1 LFPSSDRQPNET
13 RGPPAQPL
21 NVPLNYYVIMSYYEK
36 RFVENAEIFRVCLP
50 LMSRSAAPNLPP
62 MMSRT
67 AQVADWFA
75 REIRSGRLASGERLA
90 TEQQLIGQFKV
101 SRTVIREAMASLR
114 SEGLVVSRQGSGVFV
129 ADHSESPTFRIMSG
143 EVRSLT
149 DVQNVLQLRLAVEV
163 EAVGIAA
170 EKRTDEDLAQMRQF
184 LETIDQSIAA
194 GGSAVDADFAF
205 HRAISTAT
213 GNPYFERFMY
223 FLGPVVIPRQ
233 SIRPRSETPEQRRL
247 YLEQVQ
253 IEHRGIYQAIE
264 KRDVE
269 SARLTLRRHLEASRE
284 RYRRMTERQTIR

>member
-1 LFPSSDRQPNET
+1 ML
-13 RGPPAQPL
+13 
-21 NVPLNYYVIMSYYEK
+21 
-36 RFVENAEIFRVCLP
+36 
-50 LMSRSAAPNLPP
+50 
-62 MMSRT
+62 SRT
-67 AQVADWFA
+67 AQVAGWFA
-75 REIRSGRLASGERLA
+75 REIRSGRLPSGQRLA
-90 TEQQLIGQFKV
+90 TEQELIGQFKV

-129 ADHSESPTFRIMSG
+129 ADHSASPTFRIMSD
-143 EVRSLT
+143 EVRSLV

-194 GGSAVDADFAF
+194 GDSAIDADFAF

-233 SIRPRSETPEQRRL
+233 SVRPRSETAEERRL

-253 IEHRGIYQAIE
+253 LEHRAIYQAIE
-264 KRDVE
+264 QRNVE
-269 SARLTLRRHLEASRE
+269 RARFTLRRHLEASRE
-284 RYRRMTERQTIR
+284 RYRRMSELQAAK